1 MIDFK
6 TYKNHDLTI
15 FTALEDLN
23 WQEWIDMYRRYM
35 AQGVSRYELYDLRSA
50 KTVLTLDEVRSLTYF
65 VEPLVSVRDKDSK
78 TAFLVNNSEHVR
90 LINFYKVVLDAIQGQ
105 WASEIFYRCDDA
117 QKWLGIDITAMITEN
132 LVK

>member
-105 WASEIFYRCDDA
+105 WASETFYRCDDA